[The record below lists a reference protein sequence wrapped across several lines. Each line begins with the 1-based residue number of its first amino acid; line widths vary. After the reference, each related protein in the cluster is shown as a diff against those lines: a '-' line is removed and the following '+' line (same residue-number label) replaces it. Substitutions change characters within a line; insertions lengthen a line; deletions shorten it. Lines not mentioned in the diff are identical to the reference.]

1 MYFVNFQTLGNVVC
15 GLYFNNMDF
24 NGKGNK
30 GRIPKRVRKIE
41 DQHYF
46 GFS

>member
-1 MYFVNFQTLGNVVC
+1 MHFVNFQTLGNVVC

-30 GRIPKRVRKIE
+30 DRMPFFE
-41 DQHYF
+41 DQHSF